1 MIKYFKPFVFILC
14 LLPLGIIIL
23 DIYYNN
29 LGAEPVKK
37 IMNHFGEWTLIFIC
51 LTLTMSPLKRI
62 TNLGFWIKFRR
73 MLGLFVFFYATI
85 HLLTYVGLDYRF
97 DWDPIINDVLKKKY
111 IFIGFSA
118 WLLLIPL
125 AITSSQK
132 MIKILGR
139 NWKNLHR
146 LVYVIAIFGSL
157 HYIWLSKTIFFKPF
171 VFIICLWPLGTI
183 ILDIYYND
191 LGAEPVKKIM
201 NHFGEW
207 TLIFICLTL
216 SMSPLKRITNLS
228 FWIKFRR
235 MLGLFVFFYATIHLL
250 TYVGLDYRFDWEPI
264 INDVLKKKYVFI
276 GFSAWLLLIPLAATS
291 SQKMIRI
298 LKHNWKNLH
307 RLVYVIAIFGSLHY
321 IWLSKT
327 IFFKPLIYT
336 LIIVVLLALRI
347 KIKKRD
353 VNYG

>member
-1 MIKYFKPFVFILC
+1 MIKYFKAFIFFLC
-14 LLPLGIIIL
+14 LWPLGIIIS
-23 DIYYNN
+23 N
-29 LGAEPVKK
+29 
-37 IMNHFGEWTLIFIC
+37 
-51 LTLTMSPLKRI
+51 
-62 TNLGFWIKFRR
+62 
-73 MLGLFVFFYATI
+73 
-85 HLLTYVGLDYRF
+85 
-97 DWDPIINDVLKKKY
+97 
-111 IFIGFSA
+111 
-118 WLLLIPL
+118 
-125 AITSSQK
+125 
-132 MIKILGR
+132 
-139 NWKNLHR
+139 
-146 LVYVIAIFGSL
+146 
-157 HYIWLSKTIFFKPF
+157 
-171 VFIICLWPLGTI
+171 
-183 ILDIYYND
+183 IYYND
-191 LGAEPVKKIM
+191 LGPEPVKKIM

-264 INDVLKKKYVFI
+264 INDVLKKKYIFI

-298 LKHNWKNLH
+298 LRHNWKNLH

-336 LIIVVLLALRI
+336 AIIVVLLALRI

-353 VNYG
+353 INYG

>member
-97 DWDPIINDVLKKKY
+97 DWEPIINDVLKKKY

-132 MIKILGR
+132 MIKLLGR
-139 NWKNLHR
+139 
-146 LVYVIAIFGSL
+146 
-157 HYIWLSKTIFFKPF
+157 
-171 VFIICLWPLGTI
+171 
-183 ILDIYYND
+183 
-191 LGAEPVKKIM
+191 
-201 NHFGEW
+201 
-207 TLIFICLTL
+207 
-216 SMSPLKRITNLS
+216 
-228 FWIKFRR
+228 
-235 MLGLFVFFYATIHLL
+235 
-250 TYVGLDYRFDWEPI
+250 
-264 INDVLKKKYVFI
+264 
-276 GFSAWLLLIPLAATS
+276 
-291 SQKMIRI
+291 
-298 LKHNWKNLH
+298 NWKNLH

-347 KIKKRD
+347 KIKERD
-353 VNYG
+353 FNYG

>member
-1 MIKYFKPFVFILC
+1 LIKYFKSFVFIIC
-14 LLPLGIIIL
+14 LWPLGIIIL

-51 LTLTMSPLKRI
+51 LTLT
-62 TNLGFWIKFRR
+62 
-73 MLGLFVFFYATI
+73 
-85 HLLTYVGLDYRF
+85 
-97 DWDPIINDVLKKKY
+97 
-111 IFIGFSA
+111 
-118 WLLLIPL
+118 
-125 AITSSQK
+125 
-132 MIKILGR
+132 
-139 NWKNLHR
+139 
-146 LVYVIAIFGSL
+146 
-157 HYIWLSKTIFFKPF
+157 
-171 VFIICLWPLGTI
+171 
-183 ILDIYYND
+183 
-191 LGAEPVKKIM
+191 
-201 NHFGEW
+201 
-207 TLIFICLTL
+207 
-216 SMSPLKRITNLS
+216 MSPLKRITNLS

-264 INDVLKKKYVFI
+264 INDVLKKKFIFI

-291 SQKMIRI
+291 SQKMIKI
-298 LKHNWKNLH
+298 LKRNWKNLH

-353 VNYG
+353 INYG